1 MCKKNESSSVN
12 VILAF
17 EKENTTNIKNY
28 LMFEE
33 GENLCFTNEIKRKF
47 SKNVM
52 SLLRKNIKIDQR
64 IFNLILE
71 SNTNLYIFLDESYQK
86 RTLKRLVI
94 DIGNYIVIIKFN

>member
-12 VILAF
+12 TILAF
-17 EKENTTNIKNY
+17 VKENDSNIKEY

-52 SLLRKNIKIDQR
+52 SLLKKNIKLDQR

-71 SNTNLYIFLDESYQK
+71 SNTNLYVFLDESYQK
-86 RTLKRLVI
+86 WTLKRLVI
-94 DIGNYIVIIKFN
+94 DIGNYIIIIKFH

>member
-1 MCKKNESSSVN
+1 MCKKNENSSVN
-12 VILAF
+12 VILVF

-71 SNTNLYIFLDESYQK
+71 SNTNLYVFLDESYQK
-86 RTLKRLVI
+86 QTLKRLVI